1 MTERN
6 ITMLGI
12 NRNHKVTIQANGYG
26 FAVKIGKK
34 NWVNNLPSKF
44 DIVSELMNLQE
55 VGINIDFAINQ
66 YNDEIKTNA
75 DPTFEE
81 MI

>member
-6 ITMLGI
+6 IEMMGI

-26 FAVKIGKK
+26 FAVKIGRKS
-34 NWVNNLPSKF
+34 WSNNLPSKY
-44 DIVSELMNLQE
+44 DIVRELVELKDAGLN
-55 VGINIDFAINQ
+55 VDFAINQ
-66 YNDEIKTNA
+66 YNDEIKTNS